1 VNLSE
6 LKYDLYDTS
15 LAIKRR
21 WFRSA
26 LSSLGVAIGVA
37 SLIVMLSISEGTLEK
52 TTQQYHHLGLN
63 TLRIQSLG
71 NDNTFGR
78 GISEAEFI
86 DIRKQ
91 LPSMAKVSA
100 FIVQDNAKPEFNGR
114 STSASLVYASQQWA
128 NIEKLSLEKGRF
140 LSPSDQVSGASFCVI
155 GYQIDQS
162 LNIDLYKSVISFN
175 DYSCTVVGV
184 LAQKEGA
191 FVENTDIHFIDFNR
205 VIILPFKLHP
215 QDNRFTL
222 GQLSE
227 ISIEMPET
235 DADNILSLSR
245 ELKESL
251 VKRYQGLL
259 NYQVVSPLEL
269 LNKEK
274 ESQLSFSLIMMS
286 ISVMTLL
293 VGGIGIMN
301 IMLTHI
307 SEQTREIG
315 LRLAVGASPQRI
327 VNVFLLHAL
336 IISMLGCFLGGSLGL
351 LMVLGFELFLDW
363 PIKLSVFA
371 LVIGPLFSL
380 ITGLLFGLYPALR
393 ASQMDPIIMLKEF

>member
-6 LKYDLYDTS
+6 LKYDLYDTV

-52 TTQQYHHLGLN
+52 TTQQYHQLGLN

-71 NDNTFGR
+71 NDGAPGR

-86 DIRKQ
+86 DIQEQ
-91 LPSMAKVSA
+91 LPSSAKVSA
-100 FIVQDNAKPEFNGR
+100 FIVQETSKAEFNGL
-114 STSASLVYASQQWA
+114 STAASLVYASQHWV
-128 NIEKLSLEKGRF
+128 NIEKLALEKGRF
-140 LSPSDQVSGASFCVI
+140 LSQSDQLSGASFCVI
-155 GYQIDQS
+155 GYQVSQALNVKLYQS
-162 LNIDLYKSVISFN
+162 SISFN
-175 DYSCTVVGV
+175 GYSCTVVGV
-184 LAQKEGA
+184 LSKKQGA
-191 FVENTDIHFIDFNR
+191 FVENKDIHFIDFNR
-205 VIILPFKLHP
+205 VIILPFKLQP
-215 QDNRFTL
+215 QVNRFSL
-222 GQLSE
+222 AQLSE
-227 ISIEMPET
+227 ISIEMPPEET
-235 DADNILSLSR
+235 GNILALSR
-245 ELKESL
+245 ALNSTL
-251 VKRYQGLL
+251 AKRYQGLL

-274 ESQLSFSLIMMS
+274 DSQLSFSLIMMS

-351 LMVLGFELFLDW
+351 LMVLGFDLFLDW